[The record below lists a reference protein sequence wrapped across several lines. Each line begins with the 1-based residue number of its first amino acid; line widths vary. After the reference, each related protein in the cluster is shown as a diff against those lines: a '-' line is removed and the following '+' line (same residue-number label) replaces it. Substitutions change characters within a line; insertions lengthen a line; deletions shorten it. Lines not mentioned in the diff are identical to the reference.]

1 MEKEKTS
8 ALQVSFRKAALSKKR
23 VDVIASFSSFGP
35 TPDGRIKPDLVAPG
49 EIVSAAASATLGAD
63 YGAFD
68 SFSAGSFSADYGN
81 SPRVDRVDRVDTSS
95 RPQPYTCGVTK
106 IAGTS
111 MATPVVAGAALLV
124 RQYFE
129 QGWYVGG
136 RGGEGFGSGKD
147 FASGPQTRRGD
158 EKQPDPTFGFKPT
171 AALVKA
177 VLINGAVAMGGF
189 SETGLPLEPP
199 PSVRQGFGRA
209 CVGRSL
215 PLLGNSS
222 TTNANAGTPG
232 VATNAGSRSGGAPHR
247 TSPSRDRMFVKDD
260 VPIATGETHTLCVA
274 VSTRGEL
281 RVTLAWTDAPAP
293 VPIRPGKSALVND
306 LDLEVLRGGGEK
318 VRNFPAKRVSP
329 RAIGRTRPFLR
340 DGRYDQKG
348 AFPRIV
354 TLACLRNTNPGY
366 TRARPTDTFFFT
378 IARFSSR
385 ENATRRTTSRNL
397 SRAFAAAPAS
407 GSRYPSLGIP

>member
-1 MEKEKTS
+1 LLVSVLFEIKKKKTS

-306 LDLEVLRGGGEK
+306 LDLEVLRGGEK
-318 VRNFPAKRVSP
+318 VRNFPAKRDAP
-329 RAIGRTRPFLR
+329 RAIR
-340 DGRYDQKG
+340 
-348 AFPRIV
+348 
-354 TLACLRNTNPGY
+354 
-366 TRARPTDTFFFT
+366 RARLP
-378 IARFSSR
+378 FSSFPKGR
-385 ENATRRTTSRNL
+385 SLRPERRI
-397 SRAFAAAPAS
+397 
-407 GSRYPSLGIP
+407 PSDCYSCLFT

>member
-1 MEKEKTS
+1 
-8 ALQVSFRKAALSKKR
+8 
-23 VDVIASFSSFGP
+23 
-35 TPDGRIKPDLVAPG
+35 
-49 EIVSAAASATLGAD
+49 
-63 YGAFD
+63 
-68 SFSAGSFSADYGN
+68 
-81 SPRVDRVDRVDTSS
+81 
-95 RPQPYTCGVTK
+95 
-106 IAGTS
+106 
-111 MATPVVAGAALLV
+111 
-124 RQYFE
+124 
-129 QGWYVGG
+129 
-136 RGGEGFGSGKD
+136 
-147 FASGPQTRRGD
+147 
-158 EKQPDPTFGFKPT
+158 
-171 AALVKA
+171 
-177 VLINGAVAMGGF
+177 MGGF

-385 ENATRRTTSRNL
+385 ENATRRTTSRNS